1 MMFILT
7 CTNLNVPGAGGAVS
21 QQRFAQVEED
31 DGVHGGAEHLA
42 EQLHCGVRGL
52 RDVPEAVVG
61 LQ

>member
-1 MMFILT
+1 M
-7 CTNLNVPGAGGAVS
+7 S

>member
-1 MMFILT
+1 MVITGMPDL
-7 CTNLNVPGAGGAVS
+7 LPDDS
-21 QQRFAQVEED
+21 HAQVEED